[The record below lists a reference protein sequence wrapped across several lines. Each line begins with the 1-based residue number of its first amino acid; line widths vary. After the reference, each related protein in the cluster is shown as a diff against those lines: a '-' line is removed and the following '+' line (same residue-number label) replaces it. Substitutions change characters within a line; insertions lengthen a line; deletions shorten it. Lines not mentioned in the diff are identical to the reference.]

1 MTPLSPATTRRAA
14 RAPEQAG
21 PPPARRGPGFG
32 LRRVGVQL
40 LLWGYTAL
48 AFGPL
53 VLVLVG
59 SFRTNADILQQPVGL
74 PTSLD
79 LGNYQRA
86 WETASLSIYFL
97 NSVAVTVAAVS
108 LCVAVSAMAAY
119 ALSRWR
125 FRGRAFLA
133 ALFIS
138 GLMIP
143 AKLGLLPVFYMYQS
157 VGLIDSRIG
166 LVLLYAANGVPFS
179 IFVIMGFMRGLPLEL
194 EEAAR
199 LDGANPGRM
208 FVSVALPLMR
218 PALAVVTVF
227 QFALTWNDFF
237 YPLVLMRSDEKY
249 TVPVGLTRFF
259 GEFAADRATLFAG
272 LVIALVPLAIVFA
285 LATRHIISGL
295 TAGMSK

>member
-1 MTPLSPATTRRAA
+1 MTALLPASATGTAS
-14 RAPEQAG
+14 APIGSE
-21 PPPARRGPGFG
+21 PPAGRHGVAVRRFG
-32 LRRVGVQL
+32 AQV
-40 LLWGYTAL
+40 LLWTYAGI

-53 VLVLVG
+53 LLVLVG
-59 SFRTNADILQQPVGL
+59 SFRQNADILRQPVGL
-74 PTSLD
+74 PKSLD
-79 LGNYQRA
+79 LDNYERA
-86 WETASLSIYFL
+86 WQTASMSTYFV
-97 NSVAVTVAAVS
+97 NSLVVTVAAVA

-125 FRGRAFLA
+125 FRGRAIVA
-133 ALFIS
+133 AFFIS

-157 VGLIDSRIG
+157 LGLIDSRIG
-166 LVLLYAANGVPFS
+166 LVLLYAAGGIPFS
-179 IFVIMGFMRGLPLEL
+179 IFVIMGFMRGLPVEL

-199 LDGANPGRM
+199 LDGANEGRL
-208 FVSVALPLMR
+208 FLSIALPLMR

-227 QFALTWNDFF
+227 QFAPTWNDFF

-259 GEFAADRATLFAG
+259 GEYAADRATLFAG

-285 LATRHIISGL
+285 LATRHIIAGL
-295 TAGMSK
+295 TAGMSR